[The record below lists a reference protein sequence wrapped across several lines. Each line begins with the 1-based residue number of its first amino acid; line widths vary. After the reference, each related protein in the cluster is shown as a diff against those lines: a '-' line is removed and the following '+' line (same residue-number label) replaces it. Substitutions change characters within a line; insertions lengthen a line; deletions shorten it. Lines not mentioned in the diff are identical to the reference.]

1 MAAIRTIT
9 TSTATPER
17 FAISSNGSR
26 TNPSILSSEIAKI
39 SALIGSLCS
48 TGNIPILIS
57 APPSKLSNTMV
68 RYPDGLS
75 LLEARALFFRD
86 AKLGPECGYRD
97 RWVRIE
103 TKPIPFYFPNWPSRV
118 EAARLHD
125 LHHIVAGYETDW
137 PGEGEIAAWEIA
149 SGCAR
154 YHAAWILNLG
164 AFGAGLVIAPK
175 RLFRAFLRGRYAKT
189 NLYKTGFDESRLDE
203 VTVGMLRDQLGLRV
217 PVSPASATDMIL
229 FVLWCVPAI
238 LAWLSIPLLT
248 VILFCLIV
256 RTKS

>member
-1 MAAIRTIT
+1 MAH
-9 TSTATPER
+9 
-17 FAISSNGSR
+17 
-26 TNPSILSSEIAKI
+26 
-39 SALIGSLCS
+39 
-48 TGNIPILIS
+48 
-57 APPSKLSNTMV
+57 
-68 RYPDGLS
+68 YPHELS
-75 LLEARALFFRD
+75 LREARALFFSD
-86 AKLGPECGYRD
+86 AKLGPEGGYRD
-97 RWVRIE
+97 RWVRVE

-118 EAARLHD
+118 KAARLHD

-137 PGEGEIAAWEIA
+137 PGEAEIAAWEIA

-248 VILFCLIV
+248 VILFWLIV